1 MTPQIRTGPSGAPA
15 GDRVASMKMDVN
27 VSLPRIAI
35 VAMAALA
42 IVLVVLLAWIGG
54 EAHYGNCIER
64 AALEH
69 PAAAGAEGSA
79 ESSARQEAIDG
90 CSRWP

>member
-1 MTPQIRTGPSGAPA
+1 
-15 GDRVASMKMDVN
+15 MKMDVN
-27 VSLPRIAI
+27 VSLPRVAI

-54 EAHYGNCIER
+54 EQHYGNCIER

-69 PAAAGAEGSA
+69 PVAAGPEGASEA
-79 ESSARQEAIDG
+79 GARQEAIDG